1 MKYKQLLCC
10 REEYFLALDESFLG
24 YGIYTLDKFEFENGC
39 VLSDVNVEYYIIG
52 TPKYD
57 DEGTIVNAVVYC
69 HNYNGSCF
77 SLNNLYQITA
87 EGAPFD
93 KNEYL
98 IICITSMGFPESCSP
113 SSTGLKLDFPEF
125 SILDGVNFKKQFLKE
140 FLNIEKVLGI
150 AGRGFGGYVVYTWAC
165 EYPDDMEFIIVCD
178 SSFRSSGYRY
188 AISKAI
194 ENIIVSSEGFYS
206 DNYDV
211 SLSNTMVSI
220 NRLIY
225 SNYFSKSLLQ
235 EMSNDE
241 IDVLMD
247 DFVEEGLFK
256 DIYDIKYKND
266 VLLNFDLTD
275 KLSNIKAKALILG
288 NTNEI
293 FYFYKHDA
301 LPVKDLIDDSEVVL
315 YESLR
320 NPHGYEDHSVIIDDL
335 ERFLNDFKNKKSK
348 S

>member
-1 MKYKQLLCC
+1 MC
-10 REEYFLALDESFLG
+10 FLELDESFLG
-24 YGIYTLDKFEFENGC
+24 YGVYALDAFEFENGEI
-39 VLSDVNVEYYIIG
+39 LEDVNVEYYISG

-57 DEGTIVNAVVYC
+57 DDGNIINAVVYC
-69 HNYNGSCF
+69 HGYNGSCF
-77 SLNNLYQITA
+77 SVNDFYVLTG

-93 KNEYL
+93 KNEYF
-98 IICITSMGFPESCSP
+98 IISITSLGFPESCSP
-113 SSTGLKLDFPEF
+113 SSTGLNLNFPKF
-125 SILDGVNFKKQFLKE
+125 TIKDAVNFKKQFLKE
-140 FLNIEKVLGI
+140 FLNMEKLLGVV
-150 AGRGFGGYVVYTWAC
+150 GRGLGGYVVYEWAC

-178 SSFRSSGYRY
+178 SSFRTGGYRY
-188 AISKAI
+188 AISRAI
-194 ENIIVSSEGFYS
+194 DNIIVSSEGFYS
-206 DNYDV
+206 NNYDV

-225 SNYFSKSLLQ
+225 SNYFSKHLLQ

-266 VLLNFDLTD
+266 VLLDFDVKD
-275 KLSNIKAKALILG
+275 KLSNIKARALILG

-293 FYFYKHDA
+293 YYSYKHDT
-301 LPVKDLIDDSEVVL
+301 LPVKDLIKDSEVIL
-315 YESLR
+315 YESHR
-320 NPHGYEDHSVIIDDL
+320 NPIGYEDYSVISGYL
-335 ERFLNDFKNKKSK
+335 EKFLKDFKNKKNK